1 MKKNRIILT
10 SIIIFILVFFCFY
23 MIKKNRIGNNKSSQE
38 VVEAILNIKSYE
50 SIIEVN
56 IKNSKNENKYL
67 IKQKYESENS
77 SYQEIIEPTNIQG
90 IKITKKQGEL
100 KIENTKLSL
109 VSIYNN
115 YDYLSENYLDL
126 SSFINDYK
134 SNNDSRYQEKQD
146 KVIMETSNNNDIKT
160 KKKLYIDKKTG
171 KIEKMEIE
179 DTNKKISVYILYKEV
194 YVNSK

>member
-100 KIENTKLSL
+100 KIENKT
-109 VSIYNN
+109 
-115 YDYLSENYLDL
+115 
-126 SSFINDYK
+126 
-134 SNNDSRYQEKQD
+134 YQ
-146 KVIMETSNNNDIKT
+146 VWF
-160 KKKLYIDKKTG
+160 
-171 KIEKMEIE
+171 
-179 DTNKKISVYILYKEV
+179 
-194 YVNSK
+194 

>member
-1 MKKNRIILT
+1 MVL
-10 SIIIFILVFFCFY
+10 
-23 MIKKNRIGNNKSSQE
+23 
-38 VVEAILNIKSYE
+38 EAK
-50 SIIEVN
+50 
-56 IKNSKNENKYL
+56 
-67 IKQKYESENS
+67 
-77 SYQEIIEPTNIQG
+77 
-90 IKITKKQGEL
+90 
-100 KIENTKLSL
+100 
-109 VSIYNN
+109 
-115 YDYLSENYLDL
+115 NYLDL

>member
-77 SYQEIIEPTNIQG
+77 SYQEMIEPTNIQG

>member
-23 MIKKNRIGNNKSSQE
+23 MIKKNRIGNNKNSQE

-50 SIIEVN
+50 TIIEVN

-146 KVIMETSNNNDIKT
+146 KVIMETSNNKDIKT

>member
-146 KVIMETSNNNDIKT
+146 KVIMETSNNKDIKT

>member
-50 SIIEVN
+50 TIIEVN

-146 KVIMETSNNNDIKT
+146 KVIMETSNNKDIKT